1 MRKNM
6 KKTGLIIA
14 LFCFIFAS
22 VPAQLNDSSY
32 HKKMEWFKDAKLGIF
47 IHWGIYS
54 VYGIDESWSFF
65 NNYISHDD
73 YLKQLDGFTADRYDP
88 ENWAEMIKNS
98 GAKYAVITSKHHDG
112 FALWN
117 TRHGNLNAVKHA
129 EAGRDLL
136 TPFVDGL
143 RNQGLK
149 VGIYYSL
156 PDWSYEDYTHHTKTI
171 TRYKP
176 DEDPIRWEKFLNY
189 YQGQLMELSE
199 NYNPDLWWFDGDW
212 EHSGEEW
219 QVDKVRSMLIKKN
232 PGVILNS
239 RLRGKGDY
247 ETPEQGPP
255 VVHPA
260 AKYWELCLTT
270 NDSWGYQANDTN
282 YKTPQQIIDIFV
294 DCISM
299 GGNLLLD
306 IGPKADGT
314 IPEEQEHI
322 LTELGTW
329 TDKHKEAIYGTERG
343 IPYGHFYGPTSLSQ
357 DSTILYLFVK
367 GNANGQITLKGISNK
382 INRIWVVGNG
392 TKLNHKIMSKVFW
405 NKYPGLVYID
415 MPATA
420 LDKYCTVL
428 AILLDGPVDLYRETA
443 DAIEVN

>member
-1 MRKNM
+1 MRKNRE
-6 KKTGLIIA
+6 KTGFIIA
-14 LFCFIFAS
+14 VFCIISFS
-22 VPAQLNDSSY
+22 LPAQLPDTSY

-54 VYGIDESWSFF
+54 VNGIDESWSFF
-65 NNYISHDD
+65 NNYISHQD
-73 YLKQLDGFTADRYDP
+73 YLKQLEGFTADRYDP
-88 ENWAEMIKNS
+88 EKWAELIKNS
-98 GAKYAVITSKHHDG
+98 GARYAVITSKHHDG

-117 TRHGNLNAVKHA
+117 TKYGNLNAVKHSK
-129 EAGRDLL
+129 AGRDLL

-143 RNQGLK
+143 RDRGLK
-149 VGIYYSL
+149 VGLYYSL
-156 PDWSYEDYTHHTKTI
+156 PDWSYEDYTHHTKTF

-176 DEDPIRWEKFLNY
+176 KEDPVRWEKFLNY
-189 YQGQLMELSE
+189 YQGQLRELAE

-212 EHSGEEW
+212 EHNGEEW
-219 QVDKVRSMLIKKN
+219 QVDKVRSMLLKKN
-232 PGVILNS
+232 PDAILNS

-255 VVHPA
+255 VVRPA
-260 AKYWELCLTT
+260 AKYWELCLTM
-270 NDSWGYQANDTN
+270 NDSWGYQSNDTN

-294 DCISM
+294 DCISK

-322 LTELGTW
+322 LKELGSW
-329 TDKHKEAIYGTERG
+329 TGKHKEAIYGTERG
-343 IPYGHFYGPTSLSQ
+343 IPYDHYYGPTALSR

-367 GNANGQITLKGISNK
+367 GNANGQVTLKGISNK
-382 INRIWVVGNG
+382 INRIWVVGKGN
-392 TKLNHKIMSKVFW
+392 KLNHQVMSKVFW

-415 MPATA
+415 LPADA

-428 AILLDGPVDLYRETA
+428 AILLDGPVKLYRERSG
-443 DAIEVN
+443 AIEVN